1 MIEAKGISIPVA
13 PHVTL
18 EFATDDNVNK
28 LKVPFREAVGS
39 LLFLAIVTR
48 PDIAFAVNSVS
59 RFLNNYNDNHWQ
71 AVKRI
76 LRYVIDTIS
85 LGIVYRKIENKI
97 HLVGYSDADYASDV
111 TTRRSTT
118 GYIFILADGPI
129 TWTSQRQKM
138 VTLSTTEAEYIAAA
152 TAAKEAIWLKRLLL
166 DFGHDCTNA
175 SELHVD
181 NQSAIRLARNPEF
194 HKLTKHIDIKYHYI
208 REKVESG
215 ELVISYIP
223 SERQL
228 ADILTKALSKE
239 RFYKLCNYL
248 KLRNE

>member
-18 EFATDDNVNK
+18 EPATDDNVNK

-129 TWTSQRQKM
+129 T
-138 VTLSTTEAEYIAAA
+138 
-152 TAAKEAIWLKRLLL
+152 
-166 DFGHDCTNA
+166 
-175 SELHVD
+175 
-181 NQSAIRLARNPEF
+181 
-194 HKLTKHIDIKYHYI
+194 
-208 REKVESG
+208 
-215 ELVISYIP
+215 
-223 SERQL
+223 
-228 ADILTKALSKE
+228 
-239 RFYKLCNYL
+239 
-248 KLRNE
+248 